1 MSRPSNKS
9 GFWGEVWPKA
19 LILVAIVAAL
29 WLLEHYG
36 FIRRW

>member
-1 MSRPSNKS
+1 MTPPSKG
-9 GFWGEVWPKA
+9 GFWGEFRPKV
-19 LILVAIVAAL
+19 LIIVAIVAAL

>member
-1 MSRPSNKS
+1 MMPPSKG
-9 GFWGEVWPKA
+9 GFWRELWPKA
-19 LILVAIVAAL
+19 LVIVAIVAAL

>member
-1 MSRPSNKS
+1 MIPPFK
-9 GFWGEVWPKA
+9 GGLWGELWPKT
-19 LILVAIVAAL
+19 LIIVAIVAAL